1 MMIDVNIDSWLQ
13 IYIKTDVYTVDMHL
27 AYMKKWFSN
36 DWVTDDDT
44 DVIGVHVYIYM
55 CVILI
60 HIIIEYIIKLR

>member
-1 MMIDVNIDSWLQ
+1 MIDVNIDSWLQ

-55 CVILI
+55 CDSNT
-60 HIIIEYIIKLR
+60 YNN